1 MLVCAVKK
9 DNLQEKKFSGLLK
22 KVIAYAQTAFILI
35 NYPQRKGKKGKRVVA
50 REIDFEEESAEDHTT
65 TTTSCPSKIVSVGN

>member
-1 MLVCAVKK
+1 MNNVKFVYVKSLPSGPFSELKYMYACVCRKK

-35 NYPQRKGKKGKRVVA
+35 TLRGKGKRA
-50 REIDFEEESAEDHTT
+50 KE
-65 TTTSCPSKIVSVGN
+65 